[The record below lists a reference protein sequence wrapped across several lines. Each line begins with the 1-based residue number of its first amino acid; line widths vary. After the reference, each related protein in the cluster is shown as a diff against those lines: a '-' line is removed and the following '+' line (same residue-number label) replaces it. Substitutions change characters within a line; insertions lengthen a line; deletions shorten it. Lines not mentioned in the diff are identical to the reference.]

1 MDSSHKLDAPNN
13 DELRAVN
20 QLEDRSELTT
30 IYREAGEQF
39 EGEILSLDERKK
51 AKAEQLEAIT
61 SGLGKYSLKI
71 GLFIPWPFVG
81 GLLLAVAIYMITQL
95 DNLWLLT
102 ASIFIAG
109 AVWIVSSYKAYA
121 SIFKIF
127 YNHAL
132 RAGPFLFVM
141 LISLMMASQ
150 AIYTIVAES
159 FSTQSLAVNS
169 ALISLLIVMYSLVAT
184 FIMLG
189 VWGNSRLKS
198 ATKLAVST
206 FVIGFSAFFVIS
218 TYLF

>member
-1 MDSSHKLDAPNN
+1 MDSNHKLDAPNN
-13 DELRAVN
+13 DELKAVT
-20 QLEDRSELTT
+20 QLEDRSGLTT

-39 EGEILSLDERKK
+39 EGKILSLDEREK
-51 AKAEQLEAIT
+51 AKAEQLEALT

-71 GLFIPWPFVG
+71 GLFVPWPFVG
-81 GLLLAVAIYMITQL
+81 GLLLAVGIYMIAQL

-102 ASIFIAG
+102 ASVFIAG
-109 AVWIVSSYKAYA
+109 GIWVVTSYRAYA

-159 FSTQSLAVNS
+159 LSTQSALANTAIV
-169 ALISLLIVMYSLVAT
+169 SLLIVIYSLVAT

-189 VWGNSRLKS
+189 VWGNSKLKS
-198 ATKLAVST
+198 ATKLAVSAL
-206 FVIGFSAFFVIS
+206 VIGFSAFFVVS